1 MIRRLT
7 ILSSIL
13 LLSVCYGT
21 IINVPGDYSTIQTGI
36 DAASDGDE
44 IRVAQGIWK
53 EMIDFEWNDTTSG
66 VGSDGVVNMTDLLR
80 VVSAFGFCP

>member
-1 MIRRLT
+1 MCCAGLT
-7 ILSSIL
+7 E
-13 LLSVCYGT
+13 VWH
-21 IINVPGDYSTIQTGI
+21 VPIECETIQAAI